1 MPLILQ
7 VSSLHGS
14 LHMMSPSAPI
24 MGGRDAKDS
33 ARKGG
38 KELGNP
44 FRKHPQVGE
53 TIVADSTLLCPS
65 TFGLPNSLRGAFPL
79 FGIVPF
85 TNIRQRCQRCHRW
98 CGIAGLILQGQQ
110 WCVRFR
116 GEAKPMVI
124 LGRLEYIAVFIHA
137 RAHLIFWLCSLFELL
152 FNDRLHHFFR

>member
-1 MPLILQ
+1 MVTTQDSQL
-7 VSSLHGS
+7 SSTVFFFCHCDCTPHS
-14 LHMMSPSAPI
+14 
-24 MGGRDAKDS
+24 DV
-33 ARKGG
+33 
-38 KELGNP
+38 KE
-44 FRKHPQVGE
+44 GE